1 MHYIRGLEFCI
12 WDYDTLL
19 RKKRE
24 RERETCAGNKKN
36 ASFLF
41 AFFFFQFSMHVGE
54 ARMGE
59 MAKFNGQKHR
69 KLKAQIKELYSEFTN
84 YLSIITGYL

>member
-41 AFFFFQFSMHVGE
+41 AFFFFSNSQCMWERLGWEKWPSLMVKNTE
-54 ARMGE
+54 
-59 MAKFNGQKHR
+59 N
-69 KLKAQIKELYSEFTN
+69 
-84 YLSIITGYL
+84 